1 MRNIS
6 VTLCAAVFLTG
17 CALGPDYRSPDIRLP
32 QQWPEQALGTPERAE
47 DLRAWWLRFDDP
59 VLGDLVE
66 RALSDNL
73 DLRLQLQRIEESRSR
88 LGLAAAERW
97 PTLDAQAEAA
107 RQRQPGAASPA
118 GFGGTFSTFSLVGL
132 LGYEVDLWG
141 RLARGQEA
149 AAALLEESMFTH
161 EAVRL
166 NLVTDLV
173 ATYINL
179 RAAQR
184 QLVITEGTLESR
196 SETLRLQRIRYEGGI
211 IDRLALQQ
219 AVSEWEATRA
229 RLPRQREQ
237 VRLLESALAV
247 LVGMHPDEILGDI
260 DFGRETMA
268 SLHLARPLPDFLP
281 SELLRRRPDIR
292 AAEAGVMAA
301 DAQIGVAVAQRLPRF
316 NLAMF
321 LGSVAG
327 EFDNLLGG
335 SAETWGASAS
345 VLGPV
350 IDFGRN
356 RARVQTAES
365 LREQAETRYRITVQ
379 SAFREVRDALL
390 LSATTAERET
400 AVRRQVESLQETL
413 RLAELR
419 YGDGYS
425 GFIEVL
431 DAQRLLLDAELTL
444 TEAVRDRYNASAS
457 LFKALGG
464 GW

>member
-6 VTLCAAVFLTG
+6 VTLCAAVFLAG
-17 CALGPDYRSPDIRLP
+17 CALGPDYRSPDIPLP

-88 LGLAAAERW
+88 LGLAAADRR

-184 QLVITEGTLESR
+184 QLAITEGTLESR

-211 IDRLALQQ
+211 VDRLALQQ

-229 RLPRQREQ
+229 RLPRQKEQ

-247 LVGMHPDEILGDI
+247 LVGMNPDEIFGDF

-268 SLHLARPLPDFLP
+268 SLHLAQPLPDVLP

-301 DAQIGVAVAQRLPRF
+301 DAQIGVAMAQRLPRF

-350 IDFGRN
+350 VDFGRN

-425 GFIEVL
+425 GFIDVL

-444 TEAVRDRYNASAS
+444 TEAVRDRYNASAA